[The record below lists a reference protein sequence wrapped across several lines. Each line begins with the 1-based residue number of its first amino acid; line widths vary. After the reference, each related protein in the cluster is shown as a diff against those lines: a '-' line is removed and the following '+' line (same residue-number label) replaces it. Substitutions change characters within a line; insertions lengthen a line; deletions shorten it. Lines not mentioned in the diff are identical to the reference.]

1 MDQQGSIGNQR
12 WLGSLRGSRAGT
24 LYLENRGDG
33 QSLLVIG
40 FAGGGDVRLSAI
52 DNESNGT
59 IDLLVEDTN
68 EQFGVAKIE
77 WQSDDKATGSWQFAT
92 GATGVFDLVRYADA
106 AATGPEVITNLPDQ
120 VLNREVPIGAV
131 TLYRPDLER
140 LIAEMESLVPKP
152 NITTI
157 RATENGQIVVQPAS
171 KYLERKDYVDVV
183 RVLTV
188 STAEVSDKPIK
199 RIANV
204 MLDDDGSSQI
214 LISSPDEIWTEA
226 AASRLS
232 KFLDQF
238 SSKLTGWLRRQ
249 GLNINTIILFAI
261 LIWIPDRPLFERI
274 IVFGLGVLLIAM
286 IAKSHSML
294 PYNRVYLDPERQKRP
309 FAKEMPGAA
318 LAAVAGLVTSALSIA
333 PDVFDKVGKWIA
345 MMRTWLN

>member
-1 MDQQGSIGNQR
+1 MDQQGNIETHR
-12 WLGSLRGSRAGT
+12 WLGTLRGSRTGT
-24 LYLENRGDG
+24 LYLESRDNGP
-33 QSLLVIG
+33 SLLVIG
-40 FAGGGDVRLSAI
+40 FTGAGDVRLNAT

-59 IDLLVEDTN
+59 IDLFVEETN
-68 EQFGVAKIE
+68 QKFGSAKIE

-92 GATGVFDLVRYADA
+92 GAAGVFDLVRYADA
-106 AATGPEVITNLPDQ
+106 PVASAETTTNLTDQ

-157 RATENGQIVVQPAS
+157 RATENGQIVVQSAT

-188 STAEVSDKPIK
+188 STAEVSEKPIK

-204 MLDDDGSSQI
+204 MLDNDGSSQI

-261 LIWIPDRPLFERI
+261 LIWIPDRPLFERV
-274 IVFGLGVLLIAM
+274 IVFGLGVILIAM

-309 FAKEMPGAA
+309 FAKEIPSAA
-318 LAAVAGLVTSALSIA
+318 LAVVAGLVTSALSIA
-333 PDVFDKVGKWIA
+333 PDVFEQLGKWIA
-345 MMRTWLN
+345 TMRAWLN

>member
-1 MDQQGSIGNQR
+1 MTQDQDNFHER
-12 WLGSLRGSRAGT
+12 WLGSLRGSRTGT
-24 LYLENRGDG
+24 LYFETRENEP
-33 QSLLVIG
+33 SVLAIG
-40 FAGGGDVRLSAI
+40 FTGGPDVRLSAI
-52 DNESNGT
+52 ENETNGMV
-59 IDLLVEDTN
+59 DLYIEGTDRK
-68 EQFGVAKIE
+68 FGFAKIE
-77 WQSDDKATGSWQFAT
+77 SQSDNNASGYWQFAT
-92 GATGVFDLVRYADA
+92 GATGVFDL
-106 AATGPEVITNLPDQ
+106 IKQTNLPALSSEPATNLLDQ

-157 RATENGQIVVQPAS
+157 RATENGQIVVQQAS
-171 KYLERKDYVDVV
+171 AYLDRRDYVDVV
-183 RVLTV
+183 RILTV
-188 STAEVSDKPIK
+188 STAEVTDRPIK

-238 SSKLTGWLRRQ
+238 SSKLTGWLRKQ

-261 LIWIPDRPLFERI
+261 LIWIPDRPLIERI
-274 IVFGLGVLLIAM
+274 AIFGIGVLVIAM

-294 PYNRVYLDPERQKRP
+294 PYNRVYLDPDRQKRP

-318 LAAVAGLVTSALSIA
+318 LATVSAVVISALSAA
-333 PDVFDKVGKWIA
+333 PTVFEQIGKWWTVIKG
-345 MMRTWLN
+345 WLN